1 MATLQITQKSGSDL
15 NTPQH
20 GDSLINYVYPDV
32 VSLKRMFPKNI
43 WWYGG
48 KEGED
53 TCRILNAKFKD
64 NANVY
69 VYGIVQNLNLS
80 KFW

>member
-1 MATLQITQKSGSDL
+1 MAAQITQKSRNDL
-15 NTPQH
+15 NTQQH

-48 KEGED
+48 KGGEA
-53 TCRILNAKFKD
+53 THHILNSKFKD
-64 NANVY
+64 KANVY
-69 VYGIVQNLNLS
+69 MVLP
-80 KFW
+80 KT